1 MTELV
6 LFFLLLSRFPS
17 QKKPELSLKWAPRAA
32 IRLHPFTQDELDA
45 QRQGKNMK
53 LQLSRAREAESRRE
67 ERDRAKAANDLR
79 IARGKPPLGPGGVLA
94 VQGSNTKK
102 DQDKGL
108 FQLSE
113 EEMNR

>member
-1 MTELV
+1 M
-6 LFFLLLSRFPS
+6 
-17 QKKPELSLKWAPRAA
+17 KWAPRAA

-45 QRQGKNMK
+45 QRLGKNMQ
-53 LQLSRAREAESRRE
+53 LQLSRAREAEIRRE

-79 IARGKPPLGPGGVLA
+79 IVRGKPPLGRGGVLMTG
-94 VQGSNTKK
+94 QGGGNIKK